1 MSKFKVGDREDETV
15 KPAKPEPNTFSLDEF
30 KRVGYAVTQL
40 GTTVKFVAHVPD
52 AMEPAQR
59 VVVMVNRVISTR
71 CEDGRATTVYDGDDF
86 DLVAIKR
93 PTVTINGVEVPAP
106 EKAALA
112 EDTEYWSARA
122 YTGEPIAM
130 EWIGSTEDHNALK
143 NGTIW
148 LAEADARAALDA
160 MLKPLREYARGG

>member
-1 MSKFKVGDREDETV
+1 MSKFKVGDREDETA

-30 KRVGYAVTQL
+30 KRVGYAVTRL

-52 AMEPAQR
+52 ARWPSQR
-59 VVVMVNRVISTR
+59 VVVMVNRAVSTR
-71 CEDGRATTVYDGDDF
+71 CEDGRASAVCDWGDF

-122 YTGEPIAM
+122 YTGEPIVM

-143 NGTIW
+143 NGTVW
-148 LAEADARAALDA
+148 LTEDDAQAALDA

>member
-1 MSKFKVGDREDETV
+1 MSKFKVGDREDETA

-30 KRVGYAVTQL
+30 KRVGYAVTRL
-40 GTTVKFVAHVPD
+40 GT
-52 AMEPAQR
+52 
-59 VVVMVNRVISTR
+59 
-71 CEDGRATTVYDGDDF
+71 
-86 DLVAIKR
+86 
-93 PTVTINGVEVPAP
+93 TINGVEVPAP

-143 NGTIW
+143 NGAVW